1 MEQNLIIISADGIS
15 VEAELKGSD
24 IAKIISDALPIVS
37 VCRTWGEEIYFD
49 SPVSPAMQNPVDSV
63 GMGDIAYWG
72 QGPAVCLFFG
82 ETPISSGGKII
93 PAGPVEIIGKILS
106 PLQELAEIKAGSK
119 ITVKRK
125 GE

>member
-1 MEQNLIIISADGIS
+1 MGQNLIIISADGIS
-15 VEAELKGSD
+15 VEAQLKGSD
-24 IAKIISDALPIVS
+24 IAKTVLAALPIES

-49 SPVSPAMQNPVDSV
+49 APVCPGMQNPADSV
-63 GMGDIAYWG
+63 EMGDIAYWP

-106 PLQELAEIKAGSK
+106 PLQKLAEIKAGSK
-119 ITVKRK
+119 ITVEKK